1 MYMRHTL
8 GWKLECE
15 NRRKEAISELKK
27 LKVHEVARDIEYPE
41 KTAIKKHMAIMGV
54 IIMSIVSA
62 VLVLGL
68 SILVI
73 AFGY

>member
-1 MYMRHTL
+1 M
-8 GWKLECE
+8 
-15 NRRKEAISELKK
+15 
-27 LKVHEVARDIEYPE
+27 KVHEVARDIEYPE